1 MATFSMA
8 HTATVLSKMR
18 KVVST
23 DKSRPNLHPI
33 FYEPRLGRFTA
44 TNGNI
49 IFIFTDDGSVGISL
63 ENMAC
68 IHRCK
73 VLEDPSGDGILMFF
87 KDLPRN
93 DEGFRYPNYR
103 HILPSSKGA
112 PSSDSLKPLSETG
125 AVFSPFSEIALLD
138 CIKAVERTRVVGRNL
153 VDYGLMGLSKTGMHI
168 CAGDSWVAA
177 IMPIIPDCDEPDK
190 KNIVKML
197 DRVQDRYLR
206 GHESLA
212 DDLCDNGDG

>member
-8 HTATVLSKMR
+8 HTATVLSKMK

-63 ENMAC
+63 ENMATM
-68 IHRCK
+68 HRCK

-87 KDLPRN
+87 KDIPRN
-93 DEGFRYPNYR
+93 DDGFRYPNYR
-103 HILPSSKGA
+103 NILPSSKGS
-112 PSSDSLKPLSETG
+112 PSTDNLVPLPKTG
-125 AVFSPFSEIALLD
+125 AIFSPFSEIALLD
-138 CIKAVERTRVVGRNL
+138 CIKAVERTRAPGRCL
-153 VDYGLMGLSKTGMHI
+153 ADYGLMGLSKTGVHI
-168 CAGDSWVAA
+168 CVGDSWMAG
-177 IMPIIPDCDEPDK
+177 IMPLIPDCDEPPKED
-190 KNIVKML
+190 IVKML
-197 DRVQDRYLR
+197 DRVQDRYQR

-212 DDLCDNGDG
+212 EDLCDNGDG

>member
-8 HTATVLSKMR
+8 HTATVLSKMK

-49 IFIFTDDGSVGISL
+49 IFIFTDDGSVGISK
-63 ENMAC
+63 ESMATM
-68 IHRCK
+68 HRCK

-87 KDLPRN
+87 KDIPRN
-93 DEGFRYPNYR
+93 DDGFRYPNYR

-112 PSSDSLKPLSETG
+112 PSTDSLKPLPETG
-125 AVFSPFSEIALLD
+125 AVFSPFGEIALLD
-138 CIKAVERTRVVGRNL
+138 CIKAVERTRTGGRCL
-153 VDYGLMGLSKTGMHI
+153 ADYGLMGLGRTGMHI
-168 CAGDSWVAA
+168 CAGASWVAA

-190 KNIVKML
+190 ENIVKML
-197 DRVQDRYLR
+197 DLAQDRYLR

-212 DDLCDNGDG
+212 EDLCDNGDG

>member
-49 IFIFTDDGSVGISL
+49 IFIFTDDGSVGISM
-63 ENMAC
+63 ENMAT

-87 KDLPRN
+87 KDIPRN
-93 DEGFRYPNYR
+93 DDGFRYPNYR
-103 HILPSSKGA
+103 HILPSSKGS
-112 PSSDSLKPLSETG
+112 PSTDNLLPLPKTG

-138 CIKAVERTRVVGRNL
+138 CIKAVERTRTGGRRL
-153 VDYGLMGLSKTGMHI
+153 ADYGLMGLSRTGIHI
-168 CAGDSWVAA
+168 CVGESWMAG

-190 KNIVKML
+190 EKIVKML
-197 DRVQDRYLR
+197 DRVQDRYRR

-212 DDLCDNGDG
+212 EDLCDNGDG

>member
-8 HTATVLSKMR
+8 HTATVLSKMK

-49 IFIFTDDGSVGISL
+49 IFIFTDDGSVGISM
-63 ENMAC
+63 ENMAT

-87 KDLPRN
+87 KDIPRN
-93 DEGFRYPNYR
+93 DDGFRYPNYR
-103 HILPSSKGA
+103 RILPSSKGSPSTDNLA
-112 PSSDSLKPLSETG
+112 PLPKTG
-125 AVFSPFSEIALLD
+125 AIFSPFSEIALLD
-138 CIKAVERTRVVGRNL
+138 CIKAVERTRTGGRCL
-153 VDYGLMGLSKTGMHI
+153 ADYGLMGLGRTGMHI
-168 CAGDSWVAA
+168 CAGDSWMAA

-190 KNIVKML
+190 ENIVKML
-197 DRVQDRYLR
+197 DRVQDRYLP

-212 DDLCDNGDG
+212 EDLCDNGDG